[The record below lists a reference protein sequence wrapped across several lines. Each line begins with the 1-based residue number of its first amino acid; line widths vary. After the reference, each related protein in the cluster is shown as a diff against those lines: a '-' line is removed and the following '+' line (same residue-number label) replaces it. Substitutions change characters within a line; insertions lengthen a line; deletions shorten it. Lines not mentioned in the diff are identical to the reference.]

1 MNKKLMAL
9 AVAGAFG
16 VPAAAV
22 AQVEIYG
29 RANVFVDSYSATG
42 SGSAATDFKSRT
54 RVNDQ
59 GSRLGVR
66 GKEDLGRGLRAVYQ
80 IESGV
85 NIDTGSNTTSTGPT
99 AATSGP
105 TNSSTATLATR
116 DSFVG
121 VEGGWGRVVL
131 GRQPLYYGNGIIE
144 QVTSNYVNV
153 GLPLFSGNLIVP
165 SPTART
171 SNVLSYTT
179 PTVSGADATV
189 AYSPQS
195 EGAQAGANTD
205 AKITALTA
213 RYTGRVNAQLD
224 WAKNKKQTP
233 FAAPI
238 SGDQT
243 GIKLGVGYPY
253 APGAQ
258 IALVY
263 VSQKVEN
270 IGTGVTTPVNAVFG
284 AGALVAGDTLKQK
297 GWGINWEHIFGNIQ
311 ALAQY
316 ARVNDIN
323 GCSGDCS
330 GTKAKMYMVGAKYLL
345 SKRTGV
351 YATFNQIKNDA
362 NGFTD
367 FTNGGGYTPVNTVGV
382 GGISLTQAPTAT
394 STSTGLAPA
403 NAGADPRVIALGI
416 IHNF

>member
-1 MNKKLMAL
+1 MNKKLMAV
-9 AVAGAFG
+9 AVAGALG
-16 VPAAAV
+16 APAAAV

-42 SGSAATDFKSRT
+42 ASLGAAGANDFKSRT

-66 GKEDLGRGLRAVYQ
+66 GREDLGRGLRAVYQ

-85 NIDTGSNTTSTGPT
+85 NIDTGSNQTSVNG
-99 AATSGP
+99 GP
-105 TNSSTATLATR
+105 TNPSTSTFATR

-121 VEGGWGRVVL
+121 VEGGWGRALL
-131 GRQPLYYGNGIIE
+131 GRQSLYFGNGIIE
-144 QVTSNYVNV
+144 QVTANYVNV
-153 GLPLFSGNLIVP
+153 GLPLFSGNLLVP
-165 SPTART
+165 APTART

-179 PTVSGADATV
+179 PNFSGVDATV

-195 EGAQAGANTD
+195 EGAQAGANTG
-205 AKITALTA
+205 ARITALTA

-224 WAKNKKQTP
+224 WAKNTKQTP
-233 FAAPI
+233 LPANN

-243 GIKLGVGYPY
+243 GVKLGVGYPY

-263 VSQKVEN
+263 VSQKIEN
-270 IGTGVTTPVNAVFG
+270 VQGATTNGIVGGVNTALPGTLT
-284 AGALVAGDTLKQK
+284 AGDSLKQK

-316 ARVNDIN
+316 ARTGDIN

-330 GTKAKMYMVGAKYLL
+330 ATKANMYMVGAKYLL

-351 YATFNQIKNDA
+351 YATFSQIKNDTK
-362 NGFTD
+362 GFQD
-367 FTNGGGYTPVNTVGV
+367 FSNGGGYTPATNT
-382 GGISLTQAPTAT
+382 TTPNNANAA
-394 STSTGLAPA
+394 GLDPKS
-403 NAGADPRVIALGI
+403 AGADPRVIALGI

>member
-16 VPAAAV
+16 VPAAAM

-29 RANVFVDSYSATG
+29 RANVFMDSYQATG
-42 SGSAATDFKSRT
+42 ATAANSDFKSRT

-66 GKEDLGRGLRAVYQ
+66 GREDLGRGLRAVYQ
-80 IESGV
+80 IEAGV
-85 NIDTGSNTTSTGPT
+85 NIDTGSQSTSTGSIG
-99 AATSGP
+99 ASNGASNSATGF
-105 TNSSTATLATR
+105 LASR

-121 VEGGWGRVVL
+121 VEGGWGRVLL
-131 GRQPLYYGNGIIE
+131 GRQSLYYGNGIIE

-153 GLPLFSGNLIVP
+153 GLPFFSGNMLVP

-179 PTVSGADATV
+179 PTFSGVDATV
-189 AYSPQS
+189 AYAPQS
-195 EGAQAGANTD
+195 EGTQAGLNTG
-205 AKITALTA
+205 ATITALTA

-243 GIKLGVGYPY
+243 GVKLGVGYPY

-263 VSQKVEN
+263 VSQKIEN
-270 IGTGVTTPVNAVFG
+270 FGTAIAGSVAV
-284 AGALVAGDTLKQK
+284 GDTLKQK
-297 GWGINWEHIFGNIQ
+297 GVGINWEHIFGNIQ

-316 ARVNDIN
+316 ARINDVN
-323 GCSGDCS
+323 GCSLDCS
-330 GTKAKMYMVGAKYLL
+330 ATKAKMYMVGAKYLL

-367 FTNGGGYTPVNTVGV
+367 FTNGGGYTPATTTLTPNGTSAAGLPVG
-382 GGISLTQAPTAT
+382 S
-394 STSTGLAPA
+394 
-403 NAGADPRVIALGI
+403 AGADPRVIALGI
-416 IHNF
+416 MHNF

>member
-1 MNKKLMAL
+1 MNKKLMAV

-16 VPAAAV
+16 VPAAAM

-42 SGSAATDFKSRT
+42 SAAAATDFKSRT

-66 GKEDLGRGLRAVYQ
+66 GREDLGRGLRAVYQ

-85 NIDTGSNTTSTGPT
+85 NIDTGSTTTSSPGGP
-99 AATSGP
+99 S
-105 TNSSTATLATR
+105 NSSTATLATR

-121 VEGGWGRVVL
+121 LEGGWGRVVL
-131 GRQPLYYGNGIIE
+131 GRLPLYYGNGIIE

-153 GLPLFSGNLIVP
+153 GLPFFSGNMLVP

-171 SNVLSYTT
+171 NNVLSYTT

-195 EGAQAGANTD
+195 EGTQAGANTG
-205 AKITALTA
+205 ARITVLTA

-243 GIKLGVGYPY
+243 GVKLGVGYPY

-263 VSQKVEN
+263 VSQKIEN
-270 IGTGVTTPVNAVFG
+270 FGTAIAGSVAV
-284 AGALVAGDTLKQK
+284 GDTLKQK
-297 GWGINWEHIFGNIQ
+297 GVGINWEHIFGNIQ

-316 ARVNDIN
+316 ARINDVN
-323 GCSGDCS
+323 GCSLDCS
-330 GTKAKMYMVGAKYLL
+330 ATKVNMYMVGAKYLL

-351 YATFNQIKNDA
+351 YATFNQIKNDTK
-362 NGFTD
+362 GLSD
-367 FTNGGGYTPVNTVGV
+367 FSNGGGYTPANTTLTPNGTSAAGLPVG
-382 GGISLTQAPTAT
+382 S
-394 STSTGLAPA
+394 
-403 NAGADPRVIALGI
+403 AGADPRVIAVGI
-416 IHNF
+416 MHNF

>member
-1 MNKKLMAL
+1 MNKKLMAV

-16 VPAAAV
+16 VPAVAM

-29 RANVFVDSYSATG
+29 RANVFADSYSATG
-42 SGSAATDFKSRT
+42 SAAAATDFKSRT

-66 GKEDLGRGLRAVYQ
+66 GREDLGRGLRAVYQ

-105 TNSSTATLATR
+105 TNASASTFATR

-121 VEGGWGRVVL
+121 VEGGWGRVL
-131 GRQPLYYGNGIIE
+131 FGRQSLYYGNGIIE

-195 EGAQAGANTD
+195 EGTQAGANTD

-224 WAKNKKQTP
+224 WAKNKKSSSL
-233 FAAPI
+233 AAGA

-243 GIKLGVGYPY
+243 GVKLGVGYPY

-263 VSQKVEN
+263 VSQKLEN
-270 IGTGVTTPVNAVFG
+270 VQAGVTTPVNA
-284 AGALVAGDTLKQK
+284 ALPGALANGDSLKQK

-316 ARVNDIN
+316 ARVGDVN

-351 YATFNQIKNDA
+351 YATFNQIKNDSA
-362 NGFTD
+362 GFTD
-367 FTNGGGYTPVNTVGV
+367 FTNGGGYTPVNTTGV
-382 GGISLTQAPTAT
+382 GAISLTGTGTAT
-394 STSTGLAPA
+394 TTAAGLAPA

>member
-29 RANVFVDSYSATG
+29 RANVFVDSYQATG
-42 SGSAATDFKSRT
+42 ATAANSDFKSRT

-59 GSRLGVR
+59 GSRLGFR
-66 GKEDLGRGLRAVYQ
+66 GREDLGGGLRAVYQ

-85 NIDTGSNTTSTGPT
+85 NLDTGSNQTSVNG
-99 AATSGP
+99 GP

-121 VEGGWGRVVL
+121 LEGGWGRVLL

-153 GLPLFSGNLIVP
+153 GLPLFSGNLLVG
-165 SPTART
+165 
-171 SNVLSYTT
+171 N
-179 PTVSGADATV
+179 
-189 AYSPQS
+189 
-195 EGAQAGANTD
+195 ANTD

-213 RYTGRVNAQLD
+213 RYSGRVNAQVD

-233 FAAPI
+233 VALGGN
-238 SGDQT
+238 GDIT
-243 GIKLGVGYPY
+243 GVKLGVGYPY

-258 IALVY
+258 IAFVY
-263 VSQKVEN
+263 VSQKQEN
-270 IGTGVTTPVNAVFG
+270 VAAVGGF
-284 AGALVAGDTLKQK
+284 VSAGDTIKAK

-316 ARVNDIN
+316 ARTNDLS
-323 GCSGDCS
+323 GCTGDCS
-330 GTKAKMYMVGAKYLL
+330 ATKANMYMVGAKYLF
-345 SKRTGV
+345 SKRTGA
-351 YATFNQIKNDA
+351 YATFNQIKNDTK
-362 NGFTD
+362 GFTD
-367 FTNGGGYTPVNTVGV
+367 FSNGGGYAPGPLAVG
-382 GGISLTQAPTAT
+382 
-394 STSTGLAPA
+394 

-416 IHNF
+416 MHNF

>member
-42 SGSAATDFKSRT
+42 STGGAGTDFKSRT

-66 GKEDLGRGLRAVYQ
+66 GREDLGRGLRAVYQ
-80 IESGV
+80 IEAGV
-85 NIDTGSNTTSTGPT
+85 NIDTGSQTTSTGSQT
-99 AATSGP
+99 ALNGSSNSATGF
-105 TNSSTATLATR
+105 LASR

-131 GRQPLYYGNGIIE
+131 GRLPLYYGNGIIE

-179 PTVSGADATV
+179 PTFSGVDATV
-189 AYSPQS
+189 AYSPQA
-195 EGAQAGANTD
+195 EGTQAGANTD

-224 WAKNKKQTP
+224 WAKNKKQTG
-233 FAAPI
+233 APASN
-238 SGDQT
+238 SGDQS
-243 GIKLGVGYPY
+243 GVKLGVGYPY

-270 IGTGVTTPVNAVFG
+270 IGTGVTG
-284 AGALVAGDTLKQK
+284 APGIGTLVTAGDTIKAK

-316 ARVNDIN
+316 ARVNDLS

-330 GTKAKMYMVGAKYLL
+330 ATKANMYMVGAKYLL

-351 YATFNQIKNDA
+351 YATFNQIKNDTK
-362 NGFTD
+362 GFTD
-367 FTNGGGYTPVNTVGV
+367 FTNGGGYTP
-382 GGISLTQAPTAT
+382 ATANAINLNGA
-394 STSTGLAPA
+394 SPSAGAGLSPV

-416 IHNF
+416 MHNF

>member
-42 SGSAATDFKSRT
+42 SAAPATDFKSRT

-66 GKEDLGRGLRAVYQ
+66 GREDLGRGLRAVYQ

-85 NIDTGSNTTSTGPT
+85 NIDTGSSTTSSPGGP
-99 AATSGP
+99 S
-105 TNSSTATLATR
+105 NSSTATLATR

-121 VEGGWGRVVL
+121 LEGGWGRVVL
-131 GRQPLYYGNGIIE
+131 GRLPLYYGNGIIE

-179 PTVSGADATV
+179 PNVSGADATV
-189 AYSPQS
+189 AYSPQA
-195 EGAQAGANTD
+195 EGAQTGAAAD

-243 GIKLGVGYPY
+243 GVKLGVGYPY

-263 VSQKVEN
+263 VSQKIEN
-270 IGTGVTTPVNAVFG
+270 FGTAIAGSVAV
-284 AGALVAGDTLKQK
+284 GDTLKQK
-297 GWGINWEHIFGNIQ
+297 GVGINWEQIFGNIQ

-316 ARVNDIN
+316 ARINDVN
-323 GCSGDCS
+323 GCSLDCS
-330 GTKAKMYMVGAKYLL
+330 ATKVNMYMVGAKYLL

-351 YATFNQIKNDA
+351 YATFNQIKNDTK
-362 NGFTD
+362 GLSD
-367 FTNGGGYTPVNTVGV
+367 FSNGGGYTPANTTLTPNGTSAAGLPVG
-382 GGISLTQAPTAT
+382 S
-394 STSTGLAPA
+394 
-403 NAGADPRVIALGI
+403 AGADPRVIAVGI
-416 IHNF
+416 MHNF

>member
-29 RANVFVDSYSATG
+29 RANVFADSYSAPG
-42 SGSAATDFKSRT
+42 SSAVTQDFKSRA

-66 GKEDLGRGLRAVYQ
+66 GREDLGRGLRAVYQ

-85 NIDTGSNTTSTGPT
+85 NLDTGSNQTSVNG
-99 AATSGP
+99 GP

-121 VEGGWGRVVL
+121 LEGGWGRVLL
-131 GRQPLYYGNGIIE
+131 GRLPLYYGNGIIE

-153 GLPLFSGNLIVP
+153 GLPLFSGNMLVP
-165 SPTART
+165 APTTRT

-179 PTVSGADATV
+179 PTFSGVDATV

-195 EGAQAGANTD
+195 EGAQAGANTHGNG
-205 AKITALTA
+205 KITALTA
-213 RYTGRVNAQLD
+213 RYTGRVNVQLD

-233 FAAPI
+233 LAAGA

-243 GIKLGVGYPY
+243 GVKLGVGYPY

-263 VSQKVEN
+263 VSQKLGDV
-270 IGTGVTTPVNAVFG
+270 GGGVTTPVNNAL
-284 AGALVAGDTLKQK
+284 ANTLVAGDTLKQK

-316 ARVNDIN
+316 ARTNDIN
-323 GCSGDCS
+323 GCSLDCS
-330 GTKAKMYMVGAKYLL
+330 ATKANMYMVGAKYLF
-345 SKRTGV
+345 SKRTGA
-351 YATFNQIKNDA
+351 YATFNQIKNDTK
-362 NGFTD
+362 GFTD
-367 FTNGGGYTPVNTVGV
+367 FTNGGGYTPANVTGT
-382 GGISLTQAPTAT
+382 GAISLTGTATAT
-394 STSTGLAPA
+394 SAAAGLPPA
-403 NAGADPRVIALGI
+403 SAGADPRVIALGI
-416 IHNF
+416 MHNF

>member
-1 MNKKLMAL
+1 MNKKLMAV

-16 VPAAAV
+16 VPAVAM

-29 RANVFVDSYSATG
+29 RANLFVDSYQATG
-42 SGSAATDFKSRT
+42 ATAANSDFKSRT

-66 GKEDLGRGLRAVYQ
+66 GREDLGRGLRAVYQ

-85 NIDTGSNTTSTGPT
+85 NIDTGSNQTSVNG
-99 AATSGP
+99 GP
-105 TNSSTATLATR
+105 TNASTSTFATR

-121 VEGGWGRVVL
+121 VEGGWGRVLL
-131 GRQPLYYGNGIIE
+131 GRQSLYFGNGIIE

-165 SPTART
+165 APTART

-179 PTVSGADATV
+179 PNFSGVDATV
-189 AYSPQS
+189 AYAPQS
-195 EGAQAGANTD
+195 EGTQAGLSTGGR
-205 AKITALTA
+205 ITALTG

-233 FAAPI
+233 IPAAN

-270 IGTGVTTPVNAVFG
+270 IGTGVTAPVNA
-284 AGALVAGDTLKQK
+284 ALPGTLAAGDSLKQK
-297 GWGINWEHIFGNIQ
+297 GWGINWEHIFGNIL
-311 ALAQY
+311 ALGQY
-316 ARVNDIN
+316 ARVNDIS
-323 GCSGDCS
+323 GCTGDCS
-330 GTKAKMYMVGAKYLL
+330 ATKANMYMVGAKYLL

-351 YATFNQIKNDA
+351 YATFSQIKNDTK
-362 NGFTD
+362 GFTD
-367 FTNGGGYTPVNTVGV
+367 FTNGGGYTP
-382 GGISLTQAPTAT
+382 AT
-394 STSTGLAPA
+394 NNAINLAGASPSAGSGLSPA

-416 IHNF
+416 MHNF

>member
-16 VPAAAV
+16 VPAAAM

-29 RANVFVDSYSATG
+29 RANVFADSYSATG
-42 SGSAATDFKSRT
+42 SAGGAGTDFKSRT

-59 GSRLGVR
+59 GSRIGVR
-66 GKEDLGRGLRAVYQ
+66 GREDLGRGLRAVYQ

-85 NIDTGSNTTSTGPT
+85 NIDTGSNQTSVNG
-99 AATSGP
+99 GP
-105 TNSSTATLATR
+105 TNSSASTFATR

-121 VEGGWGRVVL
+121 VEGGWGRVLL
-131 GRQPLYYGNGIIE
+131 GRQSLYYGNGIIE

-153 GLPLFSGNLIVP
+153 GLPLFSGNLIVA

-171 SNVLSYTT
+171 NNVLSYTT
-179 PTVSGADATV
+179 PNFSGVDATV

-195 EGAQAGANTD
+195 EGTQAGANTG

-224 WAKNKKQTP
+224 WAKNTKQTP
-233 FAAPI
+233 LAAGA

-243 GIKLGVGYPY
+243 GVKLGVGYPY

-263 VSQKVEN
+263 VSQKLEN
-270 IGTGVTTPVNAVFG
+270 VGGGVVTPVNA
-284 AGALVAGDTLKQK
+284 ALPGTLAVGDSLKQK

-316 ARVNDIN
+316 ARTNDIS
-323 GCSGDCS
+323 GCSGGCS
-330 GTKAKMYMVGAKYLL
+330 ATKANMYMVGAKYLL

-351 YATFNQIKNDA
+351 YATFNQIKNDTK
-362 NGFTD
+362 GFTD
-367 FTNGGGYTPVNTVGV
+367 FTNGGGYTPANTVGT
-382 GGISLTQAPTAT
+382 GGISLTATPTGT
-394 STSTGLAPA
+394 STSVGLAPA
-403 NAGADPRVIALGI
+403 NGGADPRVIALGI

>member
-42 SGSAATDFKSRT
+42 SAAAATDFKSRT

-66 GKEDLGRGLRAVYQ
+66 GREDLGRGLRAVYQ

-85 NIDTGSNTTSTGPT
+85 NIDTGSNQTSVNG
-99 AATSGP
+99 GP
-105 TNSSTATLATR
+105 TNPSASTFATR
-116 DSFVG
+116 DSWVG
-121 VEGGWGRVVL
+121 VEGGWGRVLL
-131 GRQPLYYGNGIIE
+131 GRQSLYYGNGIIE

-179 PTVSGADATV
+179 PIVNGVDATV
-189 AYSPQS
+189 AISPQS
-195 EGAQAGANTD
+195 EGTQAAGAAGNNTD
-205 AKITALTA
+205 GRITALTA

-233 FAAPI
+233 LPPAGN
-238 SGDQT
+238 GDQT
-243 GIKLGVGYPY
+243 GVKLGVGYPY

-263 VSQKVEN
+263 VSQKLEN
-270 IGTGVTTPVNAVFG
+270 LG
-284 AGALVAGDTLKQK
+284 ANLGPATAGDTIKAK
-297 GWGINWEHIFGNIQ
+297 GWGINWEAIFGNIQ

-316 ARVNDIN
+316 ARVNDLS
-323 GCSGDCS
+323 GCTGDCS
-330 GTKAKMYMVGAKYLL
+330 ATKANMYMVGAKYLFT
-345 SKRTGV
+345 KRTGA
-351 YATFNQIKNDA
+351 YATFNQIKNDTK
-362 NGFTD
+362 GFTD
-367 FTNGGGYTPVNTVGV
+367 FSNGGGYTPATNANLG
-382 GGISLTQAPTAT
+382 TAAA
-394 STSTGLAPA
+394 GLPA
-403 NAGADPRVIALGI
+403 ASAGADPRVIALGI
-416 IHNF
+416 MHNF

>member
-29 RANVFVDSYSATG
+29 RANVFVDSYQATG
-42 SGSAATDFKSRT
+42 ATAANSDFKSRT

-59 GSRLGVR
+59 GSRLGFR
-66 GKEDLGRGLRAVYQ
+66 GREDLGGGLRAVYQ

-85 NIDTGSNTTSTGPT
+85 NLDTGSNQTSVNG
-99 AATSGP
+99 GP

-121 VEGGWGRVVL
+121 LEGGWGRVLL

-153 GLPLFSGNLIVP
+153 GLPLFSGNLLVGN
-165 SPTART
+165 PTART
-171 SNVLSYTT
+171 NNVLSYTT
-179 PTVSGADATV
+179 KTFSGVDATL

-195 EGAQAGANTD
+195 EGVVANANTD

-213 RYTGRVNAQLD
+213 RYSGRVNAQVD

-233 FAAPI
+233 VALGGN
-238 SGDQT
+238 GDIT
-243 GIKLGVGYPY
+243 GVKLGVGYPY

-258 IALVY
+258 IAFVY
-263 VSQKVEN
+263 VSQKQEN
-270 IGTGVTTPVNAVFG
+270 VAAVGGF
-284 AGALVAGDTLKQK
+284 VSAGDTIKAK

-316 ARVNDIN
+316 ARTNDLS
-323 GCSGDCS
+323 GCTGDCS
-330 GTKAKMYMVGAKYLL
+330 ATKANMYMVGAKYLF
-345 SKRTGV
+345 SKRTGA
-351 YATFNQIKNDA
+351 YATFNQIKNDTK
-362 NGFTD
+362 GFTD
-367 FTNGGGYTPVNTVGV
+367 FSNGGGYAPGPLAVG
-382 GGISLTQAPTAT
+382 
-394 STSTGLAPA
+394 

-416 IHNF
+416 MHNF

>member
-1 MNKKLMAL
+1 MNKKLMAV
-9 AVAGAFG
+9 AVAGALG
-16 VPAAAV
+16 APAAAL

-29 RANVFVDSYSATG
+29 RANVFTDSYRATG
-42 SGSAATDFKSRT
+42 STAGAATDVKSRT

-59 GSRLGVR
+59 GSRLGFR
-66 GKEDLGRGLRAVYQ
+66 GREDLGRGLRAVYQ

-85 NIDTGSNTTSTGPT
+85 NIDTGKQNSSEPGGAANASTGF
-99 AATSGP
+99 
-105 TNSSTATLATR
+105 LASR

-121 VEGGWGRVVL
+121 LEGGWGRVL
-131 GRQPLYYGNGIIE
+131 FGRQSLYFGNGAIE
-144 QVTSNYVNV
+144 QVTANYVNV

-179 PTVSGADATV
+179 PNFSGVDATV
-189 AYSPQS
+189 AIAPQS
-195 EGAQAGANTD
+195 EGTQAAGAANNNTD
-205 AKITALTA
+205 ARITALTA

-224 WAKNKKQTP
+224 WAENKKQTP
-233 FAAPI
+233 IPAAN

-270 IGTGVTTPVNAVFG
+270 IGTGVTAPVNA
-284 AGALVAGDTLKQK
+284 ALPGTLAAGDSLKQK
-297 GWGINWEHIFGNIQ
+297 GWGINWEHIFGNIL
-311 ALAQY
+311 ALGQY
-316 ARVNDIN
+316 ARVNDIS
-323 GCSGDCS
+323 GCTGDCS
-330 GTKAKMYMVGAKYLL
+330 ATKANMYMVGAKYLL

-351 YATFNQIKNDA
+351 YATFSQIKNDTK
-362 NGFTD
+362 GFTD
-367 FTNGGGYTPVNTVGV
+367 FSNGGGYTPAT
-382 GGISLTQAPTAT
+382 TTTTANGAT
-394 STSTGLAPA
+394 AAGLPVAS
-403 NAGADPRVIALGI
+403 AGADPRVIALGV

>member
-1 MNKKLMAL
+1 MNKKLMAV

-16 VPAAAV
+16 VPAVAV

-29 RANVFVDSYSATG
+29 RANLFVDSYSATG
-42 SGSAATDFKSRT
+42 STGGAATDFKSRT

-85 NIDTGSNTTSTGPT
+85 NIDTGKQNSSEPGGAANASTGF
-99 AATSGP
+99 
-105 TNSSTATLATR
+105 LASR

-121 VEGGWGRVVL
+121 LEGGWGRVLL
-131 GRQPLYYGNGIIE
+131 GRQSLYYGNGIIE

-179 PTVSGADATV
+179 PIVNGVDATV
-189 AYSPQS
+189 AISPQS
-195 EGAQAGANTD
+195 EGTQASATNNTD
-205 AKITALTA
+205 GKITALTA

-233 FAAPI
+233 LAGA
-238 SGDQT
+238 GDLT
-243 GIKLGVGYPY
+243 GLKLGVGYPY

-258 IALVY
+258 IAFVY
-263 VSQKVEN
+263 VNQKQD
-270 IGTGVTTPVNAVFG
+270 NALAV
-284 AGALVAGDTLKQK
+284 AGAINAGDTVKAK
-297 GWGINWEHIFGNIQ
+297 GWGINWEQTFGNIL

-316 ARVNDIN
+316 ARTNDLN
-323 GCSGDCS
+323 GCGIGCPD
-330 GTKAKMYMVGAKYLL
+330 TNAKMYMVGAKYLF
-345 SKRTGV
+345 SKRTGA
-351 YATFNQIKNDA
+351 YATYNQITNA
-362 NGFTD
+362 SNSFVD
-367 FTNGGGYTPVNTVGV
+367 FNNGGGYTP
-382 GGISLTQAPTAT
+382 SA
-394 STSTGLAPA
+394 LAIGS
-403 NAGADPRVIALGI
+403 AGADPKVYAVGI
-416 IHNF
+416 MHNF

>member
-16 VPAAAV
+16 VPAAAM

-29 RANVFVDSYSATG
+29 RANVFMDSYQATG
-42 SGSAATDFKSRT
+42 ATAANSDFKSRT

-66 GKEDLGRGLRAVYQ
+66 GREDLGRGLRAVYQ

-85 NIDTGSNTTSTGPT
+85 NIDTGSNQTSVNG
-99 AATSGP
+99 GP
-105 TNSSTATLATR
+105 TNSSASTLATR

-121 VEGGWGRVVL
+121 VEGGWGRVLL
-131 GRQPLYYGNGIIE
+131 GRQSLYYGNGIIE

-171 SNVLSYTT
+171 NNVLSYTT
-179 PTVSGADATV
+179 PNFSGVDATV

-195 EGAQAGANTD
+195 EGAQAGANTHGNST
-205 AKITALTA
+205 ITALTV

-233 FAAPI
+233 LANGA

-243 GIKLGVGYPY
+243 GVKLGVGYPY

-263 VSQKVEN
+263 VSQKLEN
-270 IGTGVTTPVNAVFG
+270 VGGGVVTPVNA
-284 AGALVAGDTLKQK
+284 ALPGTLAVGDSLKQK

-316 ARVNDIN
+316 ARTNDIS
-323 GCSGDCS
+323 GCSGGCS
-330 GTKAKMYMVGAKYLL
+330 ATKANMYMVGAKYLL

-351 YATFNQIKNDA
+351 YATFNQIKNDTK
-362 NGFTD
+362 GFTD
-367 FTNGGGYTPVNTVGV
+367 FSNGGGYTPAISNINLT
-382 GGISLTQAPTAT
+382 GITAGT
-394 STSTGLAPA
+394 GAGLAPTS
-403 NAGADPRVIALGI
+403 AGADPRVIALGI

>member
-29 RANVFVDSYSATG
+29 RANVFVDSYQATG
-42 SGSAATDFKSRT
+42 ATAANSDFKSRT

-59 GSRLGVR
+59 GSRLGFR
-66 GKEDLGRGLRAVYQ
+66 GREDLGGGLRAVYQ

-85 NIDTGSNTTSTGPT
+85 NLDTGSNQTSVNG
-99 AATSGP
+99 GP

-121 VEGGWGRVVL
+121 LEGGWGRVLL
-131 GRQPLYYGNGIIE
+131 GRLPLYYGNGIIE

-179 PTVSGADATV
+179 PTFSGVDATV
-189 AYSPQS
+189 AYSPQA
-195 EGAQAGANTD
+195 EGTQAGANTD

-224 WAKNKKQTP
+224 WAKNKKQTG
-233 FAAPI
+233 APASN
-238 SGDQT
+238 SGDQS
-243 GIKLGVGYPY
+243 GVKLGVGYPY

-270 IGTGVTTPVNAVFG
+270 IGTGVTG
-284 AGALVAGDTLKQK
+284 APGIGTLVTAGDTIKAK
-297 GWGINWEHIFGNIQ
+297 GWGINWEQIFGNIQ

-316 ARVNDIN
+316 ARVNDLS

-330 GTKAKMYMVGAKYLL
+330 ATKANMYMVGAKYLL

-351 YATFNQIKNDA
+351 YATFSQIKNDTK
-362 NGFTD
+362 GFTD
-367 FTNGGGYTPVNTVGV
+367 FTNGGGYTPVNYTGINNA
-382 GGISLTQAPTAT
+382 ISLTGNTTAT
-394 STSTGLAPA
+394 STSAGLTPA
-403 NAGADPRVIALGI
+403 SAGADPRVIALG
-416 IHNF
+416 

>member
-1 MNKKLMAL
+1 MNKKLMAV

-16 VPAAAV
+16 VPAVAV

-42 SGSAATDFKSRT
+42 SAAAATDFKSRT

-66 GKEDLGRGLRAVYQ
+66 GREDLGRGLRAVYQ

-85 NIDTGSNTTSTGPT
+85 NIDTGKQNTSEPG
-99 AATSGP
+99 GP
-105 TNSSTATLATR
+105 TNASTGFLATR
-116 DSFVG
+116 DSWVG
-121 VEGGWGRVVL
+121 VEGGWGRVLL
-131 GRQPLYYGNGIIE
+131 GRQSLYYGNGIIE

-179 PTVSGADATV
+179 PIVNGVDATV
-189 AYSPQS
+189 AISPQS
-195 EGAQAGANTD
+195 EGTQASATNNTD
-205 AKITALTA
+205 GKITALTA

-233 FAAPI
+233 LATN
-238 SGDQT
+238 GDLT
-243 GIKLGVGYPY
+243 GVKLGVGYPY

-263 VSQKVEN
+263 VSQKQEN
-270 IGTGVTTPVNAVFG
+270 LGVTLGG
-284 AGALVAGDTLKQK
+284 AAIGDTIKAK

-316 ARVNDIN
+316 ARTNDLS
-323 GCSGDCS
+323 GCTGDCS
-330 GTKAKMYMVGAKYLL
+330 ATKANMYMVGAKYLFT
-345 SKRTGV
+345 KRTGV
-351 YATFNQIKNDA
+351 YATFNQIKNDTK
-362 NGFTD
+362 GFTD
-367 FTNGGGYTPVNTVGV
+367 FSNGGGYTPATNANLG
-382 GGISLTQAPTAT
+382 TAGAA
-394 STSTGLAPA
+394 GLPA
-403 NAGADPRVIALGI
+403 ASAGADPRVIALGI
-416 IHNF
+416 MHNF

>member
-42 SGSAATDFKSRT
+42 STGGAGTDFKSRT

-66 GKEDLGRGLRAVYQ
+66 GREDLGRGLRAVYQ
-80 IESGV
+80 IEAGV
-85 NIDTGSNTTSTGPT
+85 NIDTGSQTTSTGSQT
-99 AATSGP
+99 ALSGP
-105 TNSSTATLATR
+105 SNSSTGFLASR

-121 VEGGWGRVVL
+121 VEGGWGRALL
-131 GRQPLYYGNGIIE
+131 GRQSLYYGNGIIE

-153 GLPLFSGNLIVP
+153 GLPFFSGNMLVP

-195 EGAQAGANTD
+195 EGTQAGANTD

-224 WAKNKKQTP
+224 WAKNKKSSSL
-233 FAAPI
+233 AAGA

-243 GIKLGVGYPY
+243 GVKLGVGYPY

-263 VSQKVEN
+263 VSQKLEN
-270 IGTGVTTPVNAVFG
+270 VQAGVTGAINA
-284 AGALVAGDTLKQK
+284 ALPGTLTNGDSLKQK
-297 GWGINWEHIFGNIQ
+297 GWGINWEQIFGNIQ

-330 GTKAKMYMVGAKYLL
+330 ATKANMYMVGAKYLL

-351 YATFNQIKNDA
+351 YATFNQIKNDTK
-362 NGFTD
+362 GFTD
-367 FTNGGGYTPVNTVGV
+367 FTNGGGYTP
-382 GGISLTQAPTAT
+382 ATANAINLNGA
-394 STSTGLAPA
+394 SPSAGAGLSPV

-416 IHNF
+416 MHNFSPGT

>member
-1 MNKKLMAL
+1 MNKKLMAV

-42 SGSAATDFKSRT
+42 STSGTADFKSRT

-66 GKEDLGRGLRAVYQ
+66 GREDLGRGLRAVYQ
-80 IESGV
+80 IEAGV
-85 NIDTGSNTTSTGPT
+85 NIDTGSQTTSTGSQT
-99 AATSGP
+99 ALSGP
-105 TNSSTATLATR
+105 SNSSTGFLASR

-121 VEGGWGRVVL
+121 VEGGWGRALL
-131 GRQPLYYGNGIIE
+131 GRQSLYYGNGIIE

-153 GLPLFSGNLIVP
+153 GLPLFSGNLIVGN
-165 SPTART
+165 PTART
-171 SNVLSYTT
+171 NNVLSYTT
-179 PTVSGADATV
+179 KTFSGVDATL

-195 EGAQAGANTD
+195 EGVGANANTD

-213 RYTGRVNAQLD
+213 RYSGRVNAQVD

-233 FAAPI
+233 VALGGN
-238 SGDQT
+238 GDIT
-243 GIKLGVGYPY
+243 GVKLGVGYPY

-258 IALVY
+258 IAFVY
-263 VSQKVEN
+263 VSQKQEN
-270 IGTGVTTPVNAVFG
+270 VAAVGGF
-284 AGALVAGDTLKQK
+284 VSAGDTIKAK

-316 ARVNDIN
+316 ARTNDLS
-323 GCSGDCS
+323 GCTGDCS
-330 GTKAKMYMVGAKYLL
+330 ATKANMYMVGAKYLF
-345 SKRTGV
+345 SKRTGA
-351 YATFNQIKNDA
+351 YATFNQIKNDTK
-362 NGFTD
+362 GFTD
-367 FTNGGGYTPVNTVGV
+367 FSNGGGYAPGPLAVG
-382 GGISLTQAPTAT
+382 
-394 STSTGLAPA
+394 

-416 IHNF
+416 MHNF